1 MKPAQLKL
9 VLSEIV
15 LKTTLTPLVWGSR
28 GIGKSQI
35 CASLTRHLAEITGRP
50 WGLVDLRISTQEISD
65 LTGIPRPWT
74 WKAVNQN
81 TGKEAVITE
90 TDWSV
95 PIWFPTTEK
104 IAQKERDIPENGIIF
119 LDEINRGGHQETQ
132 AIFQFVLDK
141 RIHTHQLAPGWRIV
155 AAANPPTEEYLVN
168 EFDSALLD
176 RFVHLNLKPDSRDW
190 LVWANSAEGN
200 ISTAITSFI
209 DTYPDMLYEFSEEEH
224 NWSPI
229 IKSSPRSWEG
239 VNTLLQQCQL
249 PSEVE
254 VEVLAGLIGHI
265 PAVTFREFLAKE
277 YSKPLKA
284 AEIME
289 SYRDCRD
296 SLLKVLANQRMDQI
310 NIITQD
316 LIQLCKKNPE
326 QFQVENFYLFFLDLP
341 DDLKVTLV
349 HSLMESEGVY
359 GLMNNH
365 SGLLGEI
372 SRIMGELDKHELMGV
387 QVYP

>member
-15 LKTTLTPLVWGSR
+15 LKTSITPLVWGSR

-35 CASLTRHLAEITGRP
+35 CASLTRHLAESTGKP
-50 WGLVDLRISTQEISD
+50 WGLVDLRLSTQEISD

-74 WKAVNQN
+74 WKAVNKN
-81 TGKEAVITE
+81 TGEDAVIME

-95 PIWFPTTEK
+95 PIWFPTVEK
-104 IAQKERDIPENGIIF
+104 IAQKTRNIPENGIIF

-132 AIFQFVLDK
+132 AIFQFVLDR

-176 RFVHLNLKPDSRDW
+176 RFIHLNLKPDSQDW
-190 LVWANSAEGN
+190 LEWASAGGG
-200 ISTAITSFI
+200 ISPAITSFI
-209 DTYPDMLYEFSEEEH
+209 DTYPQMLYEISEEEQ

-239 VNTLLQQCQL
+239 VNTILKYCQL
-249 PSEVE
+249 PAEVE
-254 VEVLAGLIGHI
+254 AEVLAGLIGHI
-265 PAVTFREFLAKE
+265 PAVTFREFFTKE

-284 AEIME
+284 ADIME
-289 SYRDCRD
+289 NYGKYRD
-296 SLLKVLANQRMDQI
+296 SLLKVLADQRLDQL
-310 NIITQD
+310 NIIIQD
-316 LIQLCKKNPE
+316 LIQLCTKSPE
-326 QFQVENFYLFFLDLP
+326 RFQVENFYLFFLDLP

-349 HSLMESEGVY
+349 HSLLENEVVY

-372 SRIMGELDKHELMGV
+372 SRIMNELGQNQMKGAHG
-387 QVYP
+387 